1 MLIPSKALAD
11 RLWASGDIP
20 QGVSVYPGPA
30 SQLVPPAIVIRPD
43 EPWIEDGGSFCD
55 YLEHYVAIAVV
66 SASSPED
73 GVASLYAII
82 RGIFTAIDEADSG
95 WSWVNAGLPVIDETT
110 GTAFLAA
117 TVRLNYYR
125 NSGEEEES

>member
-1 MLIPSKALAD
+1 MNIPSKALAEA
-11 RLWASGDIP
+11 LEASEAIP
-20 QGVSVYPGPA
+20 AGVSIYPGPA
-30 SQLVPPAIVIRPD
+30 SQLVVPAIVIRPD
-43 EPWIEDGGSFCD
+43 EPWIEEDRFCD
-55 YLEHYVAIAVV
+55 FLEHYVAIAVV

-117 TVRLNYYR
+117 TVRLNYR
-125 NSGEEEES
+125 NSGSEES